1 MPDSRQV
8 VQASF
13 EDIEKTS
20 RRIFKTSRRFLKLPR
35 RFIRN
40 ALTFFITL
48 FFVDNQRIILFA
60 FCAYLLNVQPDNF
73 GTVKGLVGVVNT
85 GYFMLRTVFADE
97 Q

>member
-8 VQASF
+8 VQVSSG
-13 EDIEKTS
+13 DIEKAS
-20 RRIFKTSRRFLKLPR
+20 RQILKTSRRFL
-35 RFIRN
+35 RN

-48 FFVDNQRIILFA
+48 FFLDNQRIILFA

-85 GYFMLRTVFADE
+85 GHFMLRTVFADE